1 MAPKLVEVIKR
12 FLAECPHIISC
23 QDHLTKTRLELENGY
38 FLDLFYNETL
48 GKYSYTLIKQN
59 QRVVGWDNAPHHSQ
73 LSNFPHHFHAMDGTT
88 QPSNFT
94 GDPAQDIGT
103 VINIVNAMFKDR
115 S

>member
-1 MAPKLVEVIKR
+1 MATKLVEVIKR
-12 FLAECPHIISC
+12 FLAECPYIISC
-23 QDHLTKTRLELENGY
+23 QDRLTKTRLELENGY

-59 QRVVGWDNAPHHSQ
+59 QRVVGWDNAPHHSL

-88 QPSNFT
+88 QPSNLT
-94 GDPAQDIGT
+94 GDPIQDIGT
-103 VINIVNAMFKDR
+103 VIHAVNAMFKDR